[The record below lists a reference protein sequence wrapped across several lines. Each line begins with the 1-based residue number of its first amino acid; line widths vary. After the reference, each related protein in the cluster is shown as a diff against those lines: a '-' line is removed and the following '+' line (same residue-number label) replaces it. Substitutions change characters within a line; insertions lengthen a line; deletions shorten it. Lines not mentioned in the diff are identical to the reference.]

1 MGRHTAPPR
10 GARYDDGYGDGYD
23 APKKRKTPWIIAG
36 AVVATALI
44 GGGIFIA
51 TSDNS
56 SLTLRQTTV
65 AQGDKIDTDDGK
77 QCVIGVTD
85 VTRAWTSESCVKPGE
100 EVSVGGR
107 VIGVGGDVTAN
118 GLASIELHRFVTARN
133 DFDNVTVTPA
143 PKDGGNFD
151 GIEVCATGAEGTI
164 YGCEVVEATGEY
176 VSTVNGFYGVPAGTP
191 VWVRSTVSD
200 SDSASAQLLGLV
212 AVPGEGQD
220 KPALVSLIPVVGED
234 GSVMANTAGADVVG
248 GTSGAAGVT
257 AVPDEPP
264 AGESVG
270 ESNAA
275 DAPVADEGT
284 PDEFDGTEGAG
295 EGAGA

>member
-10 GARYDDGYGDGYD
+10 GARYDDYDDDDGYDDGYD
-23 APKKRKTPWIIAG
+23 APKKRKAPWIIAG
-36 AVVATALI
+36 AIAAAALI

-51 TSDNS
+51 TSDNP
-56 SLTLRQTTV
+56 SLTMRQTTV
-65 AQGDKIDTDDGK
+65 AQGDKIDADDGK
-77 QCVIGVTD
+77 QCVVGVTD
-85 VTRAWTSESCVKPGE
+85 ITRAWTSESCVKPGE

-220 KPALVSLIPVVGED
+220 KPALVSLIPVVGENGGVVANSQD
-234 GSVMANTAGADVVG
+234 ADTGTGAGSSTVDVV
-248 GTSGAAGVT
+248 V
-257 AVPDEPP
+257 DEPP
-264 AGESVG
+264 AGE
-270 ESNAA
+270 
-275 DAPVADEGT
+275 ADEGT
-284 PDEFDGTEGAG
+284 SDEFYGTEGAG

>member
-10 GARYDDGYGDGYD
+10 GARYDDYDDGYD

-36 AVVATALI
+36 AVAAVALI
-44 GGGIFIA
+44 GGCIFIA
-51 TSDNS
+51 TSDNPS
-56 SLTLRQTTV
+56 MTLRQTTV
-65 AQGDKIDTDDGK
+65 AQGDKIDADDGK

-200 SDSASAQLLGLV
+200 SDSTSAQLLGLV

-234 GSVMANTAGADVVG
+234 GSVMANTAGADVVEV
-248 GTSGAAGVT
+248 TSGAAGVT

-284 PDEFDGTEGAG
+284 PDEFYGTEGAG